1 MMASQTLT
9 TRLAQTSARAL
20 ITQAV
25 LRQAGYGIGLFL
37 LVFSLLGLT
46 GCNSLGLDKAEQEE
60 SEQEYYKSAQK
71 ELKSGRFLSAIERL
85 EALESRFPYGRYTE
99 QAQLELIY
107 AHYRNLDF
115 TQTVLAAER
124 FIRLHPD
131 HPQLDYA
138 YYAKGIASYQLDQ
151 GLFDKITPTDLSKR
165 DMGAARE
172 SFQDFSEIIQR
183 FPDSEYA
190 DDARARMLYLRNRL
204 ADYEV
209 NVANYYMRRQA
220 YLAAA
225 NRGQYVVKHFQKTPA
240 VAPALAIM
248 VKAYRK
254 LALENLAKDALAILL
269 LNYPDYEELTPE
281 GDLKAFRHVDDEN
294 PSWLNIVSFGLFG

>member
-1 MMASQTLT
+1 MHLTRTFRTVSLILCCLSLFTLNGC
-9 TRLAQTSARAL
+9 S
-20 ITQAV
+20 
-25 LRQAGYGIGLFL
+25 
-37 LVFSLLGLT
+37 GLT
-46 GCNSLGLDKAEQEE
+46 PIEQEE
-60 SEQEYYKSAQK
+60 SEHQYYQSAQK
-71 ELKSGRFLSAIERL
+71 ELKAGRFLAAIERL
-85 EALESRFPYGRYTE
+85 EALESRFPFGRYTQ

-107 AHYRNLDF
+107 AHYGNLDY

-124 FIRLHPD
+124 FIRLYPN

-138 YYAKGIASYQLDQ
+138 YYAKGIASYQLDK
-151 GLFDKITPTDLSKR
+151 GIFSSILPTDPSKR

-183 FPDSEYA
+183 FPDSEYV
-190 DDARARMLYLRNRL
+190 DDARARMLHLRNRL
-204 ADYEV
+204 AEYEV
-209 NVANYYMRRQA
+209 NVGKYYMRRQA

-254 LALENLAKDALAILL
+254 LGLDGLAKDTLAILV
-269 LNYPDYEELTPE
+269 LNYPDYEELTAK
-281 GDLKAFRHVDDEN
+281 GDLKTFRHVDDED
-294 PSWLNIVSFGLFG
+294 PSWLNIISFGLLG

>member
-1 MMASQTLT
+1 MMVSQTLT
-9 TRLAQTSARAL
+9 SRLAHISARAL
-20 ITQAV
+20 ITQPF
-25 LRQAGYGIGLFL
+25 LQQAGYRIGLFL
-37 LVFSLLGLT
+37 LTVSLLGLT
-46 GCNSLGLDKAEQEE
+46 GCNNLGLDKAELEE

-71 ELKSGRFLSAIERL
+71 ELKSGRFQSAIERL

-107 AHYRNLDF
+107 AHYGNLDY

-172 SFQDFSEIIQR
+172 SFQDFSEIVQR
-183 FPDSEYA
+183 FPDSEYV

-204 ADYEV
+204 ADYEI

-254 LALENLAKDALAILL
+254 LELKDLARDTLAILVF
-269 LNYPDYEELTPE
+269 NYPDYEELTPD

>member
-1 MMASQTLT
+1 MMVSQTLT
-9 TRLAQTSARAL
+9 SRLAHISARAL
-20 ITQAV
+20 ITQPF
-25 LRQAGYGIGLFL
+25 LRQAGYRIGLFL
-37 LVFSLLGLT
+37 LTVSLLGLT
-46 GCNSLGLDKAEQEE
+46 GCNNLGLDKAKLEE
-60 SEQEYYKSAQK
+60 SEQAYYKSAQK
-71 ELKSGRFLSAIERL
+71 ELKSGRFQSAIERL

-107 AHYRNLDF
+107 AHYGNLDY

-124 FIRLHPD
+124 FIRLHPG

-138 YYAKGIASYQLDQ
+138 YYAKGIASYQIDQ

-172 SFQDFSEIIQR
+172 SFQDFSEIVQR
-183 FPDSEYA
+183 FPDSEYV
-190 DDARARMLYLRNRL
+190 DDARARMVYLRNRL
-204 ADYEV
+204 ADYEI

-254 LALENLAKDALAILL
+254 LELKELARDTLAILVF
-269 LNYPDYEELTPE
+269 NYPDYEELTPE
-281 GDLKAFRHVDDEN
+281 GDLKAFRHVDDAN